1 MLGHML
7 CLLLPLGFASFSIP
21 TLGVEVSGIYEGSVP
36 VDSRDDAR
44 ERNRAFG
51 DAMRQVL
58 VKVTGN
64 REVLSHAMTRRAISN
79 ADDYVDTWSYR
90 TINPDAD
97 SEGSIELNVSFFEPK
112 VLELI
117 DLAGIPMWPK
127 NRPYTLLWI
136 VVQDE
141 LEEKQLLGTSSD
153 TSDILVLLHEAA
165 DARGLPLLLPLL
177 DIDDL
182 RAVSIDDV
190 WNMNIEKLLEASARY
205 QSESILLVR
214 IFRTLGG
221 DVLGKSTYMLR
232 DQALTLEAFEEPLE
246 SFVSDSIAL
255 STNELSAYY
264 AILLSGTQ
272 SNLEVRLTVEGIEGV
287 EDYAGLLNYVSELA
301 DVNSFKVVSVDNQT
315 IELAL
320 STGGQIRQLVE
331 TIALN
336 RNMLPVSE
344 VLRDENNVTM
354 SYRWIAQ

>member
-1 MLGHML
+1 MLGRML

-36 VDSRDDAR
+36 VDSRDNAL

-64 REVLSHAMTRRAISN
+64 REVLSHAMIRRAISN

-153 TSDILVLLHEAA
+153 ASDILVRLREAA
-165 DARGLPLLLPLL
+165 AARGWPRVGPLVVRKHSLG
-177 DIDDL
+177 
-182 RAVSIDDV
+182 A
-190 WNMNIEKLLEASARY
+190 NIQNTWGRC
-205 QSESILLVR
+205 
-214 IFRTLGG
+214 
-221 DVLGKSTYMLR
+221 
-232 DQALTLEAFEEPLE
+232 
-246 SFVSDSIAL
+246 
-255 STNELSAYY
+255 
-264 AILLSGTQ
+264 
-272 SNLEVRLTVEGIEGV
+272 
-287 EDYAGLLNYVSELA
+287 AG
-301 DVNSFKVVSVDNQT
+301 
-315 IELAL
+315 
-320 STGGQIRQLVE
+320 
-331 TIALN
+331 
-336 RNMLPVSE
+336 
-344 VLRDENNVTM
+344 
-354 SYRWIAQ
+354 

>member
-1 MLGHML
+1 
-7 CLLLPLGFASFSIP
+7 LLLPLGFASFSIP

-36 VDSRDDAR
+36 VDSRDNAR

-64 REVLSHAMTRRAISN
+64 REVLSHAMIRRAISN

-153 TSDILVLLHEAA
+153 ASDILVLLREAA

-221 DVLGKSTYMLR
+221 DVLGKSTYTLR
-232 DQALTLEAFEEPLE
+232 DQTLTLEAFEEPLE

-255 STNELSAYY
+255 SADELSAYY

-287 EDYAGLLNYVSELA
+287 EDYAGLLNYIRELA

-354 SYRWIAQ
+354 SYRWSAQ